1 MHRLIC
7 LFTTVILKYDNEKTV
22 RKMTISYAHQETQYK
37 TETIPYIRIKG
48 KWLEKLGFKQGQKI
62 SIQVSDKKLT
72 ITTDDGLLPA
82 G

>member
-1 MHRLIC
+1 M
-7 LFTTVILKYDNEKTV
+7 TMKKAV
-22 RKMTISYAHQETQYK
+22 RKLTISYTHQETLYK

-62 SIQVSDKKLT
+62 NIEASDKKLT
-72 ITTDDGLLPA
+72 ITTDDALLPA